1 MDEVTTKVQGLK
13 EDLQAQLAAMER
25 GQRAL
30 EAQAAKLNE
39 VGESPEALF
48 DYMQSAGIDPAKI
61 AELGGEPEK
70 VLAMLASSIGGVDM
84 AQVAQIDDTLQK
96 LDDLHLQVD
105 HLARDRPAMAAVAA
119 QVRQATAA
127 QSRVTDMLAGK
138 TPPLTKGQKKR
149 LRLKRRKERERES
162 AAAGGGETDAA
173 FVSRAFVP
181 RPAFQGAVEHYVF
194 KTGPSGL
201 GYYREAGPQG
211 RSEPA
216 GSPAAPEPE
225 PEQSPDEQRRPGPAP
240 EWSCAADGPGLLVT
254 LRTPRLGTMEGVELV
269 ASEAELRFRCAG
281 GAYGPLAIPLP
292 RRVAPD
298 GIRAKFRKKRGA
310 IEVRMAVAE

>member
-1 MDEVTTKVQGLK
+1 MPRARGPRRGKGQGDGGAKGAEEVAAKVQGLK

-25 GQRAL
+25 GHAAL
-30 EAQAAKLNE
+30 ETQAAKLEE

-48 DYMQSAGIDPAKI
+48 NYMQNAGIDPAKI

-70 VLAMLASSIGGVDM
+70 LLAMLASSIGGVDV

-105 HLARDRPAMAAVAA
+105 HLARDRPAVAAAVAKA
-119 QVRQATAA
+119 RQATE
-127 QSRVTDMLAGK
+127 TLAGR

-149 LRLKRRKERERES
+149 LRLKRRKEREKDS
-162 AAAGGGETDAA
+162 AAAAGGGGTDAA
-173 FVSRAFVP
+173 AFASRASFVP

-194 KTGPSGL
+194 
-201 GYYREAGPQG
+201 
-211 RSEPA
+211 SEPA

>member
-1 MDEVTTKVQGLK
+1 MPRARGPRRGKGQGDGGAKGAEEVAAKVQGLK

-25 GQRAL
+25 GHAAL
-30 EAQAAKLNE
+30 ETQAAKLEE

-48 DYMQSAGIDPAKI
+48 NYMQNAGIDPAKI

-70 VLAMLASSIGGVDM
+70 LLAMLASSIGGVDV

-105 HLARDRPAMAAVAA
+105 HLARDRPAVAAAVAKA
-119 QVRQATAA
+119 RQATE
-127 QSRVTDMLAGK
+127 TLAGR

-149 LRLKRRKERERES
+149 LRLKRRKEREKDS
-162 AAAGGGETDAA
+162 AAAAGGGGTDAA
-173 FVSRAFVP
+173 AFASRASFVP

-194 KTGPSGL
+194 
-201 GYYREAGPQG
+201 
-211 RSEPA
+211 SEPA

-281 GAYGPLAIPLP
+281 GAHGPLAIPLP
-292 RRVAPD
+292 CRVAPD

>member
-1 MDEVTTKVQGLK
+1 VAAKVQGLK

-25 GQRAL
+25 GHAAL
-30 EAQAAKLNE
+30 EAQAAKLEE

-48 DYMQSAGIDPAKI
+48 NYMQNAGIDPAKI

-70 VLAMLASSIGGVDM
+70 LLAMLASSIGGVDV

-105 HLARDRPAMAAVAA
+105 HLARDRPAVAAAVAKA
-119 QVRQATAA
+119 RQATD
-127 QSRVTDMLAGK
+127 TLAGR

-149 LRLKRRKERERES
+149 LRLKRRKERERDS
-162 AAAGGGETDAA
+162 AAAAGGGGTDAA
-173 FVSRAFVP
+173 AFASRASFVP
-181 RPAFQGAVEHYVF
+181 RPAFQGDVEHYVF

-216 GSPAAPEPE
+216 GSPAAQEPE

-281 GAYGPLAIPLP
+281 GAYGPLEIPLP

>member
-1 MDEVTTKVQGLK
+1 MPRARGPRRGKGQGDGGAKGAEEVAAKVQGLK

-25 GQRAL
+25 GHAAL
-30 EAQAAKLNE
+30 ETQAAKLEE

-48 DYMQSAGIDPAKI
+48 NYMQNAGIDPAKI

-70 VLAMLASSIGGVDM
+70 LLAMLASSIGGVDV

-105 HLARDRPAMAAVAA
+105 HLARDRPAVAAAVAKA
-119 QVRQATAA
+119 RQATE
-127 QSRVTDMLAGK
+127 TLAGR

-149 LRLKRRKERERES
+149 LRLKRRKEREKDS
-162 AAAGGGETDAA
+162 AAAAGGGGTDAA
-173 FVSRAFVP
+173 AFASRASFVP

-194 KTGPSGL
+194 
-201 GYYREAGPQG
+201 
-211 RSEPA
+211 SEPA

-254 LRTPRLGTMEGVELV
+254 LCTPRLGTMEGVELV

-281 GAYGPLAIPLP
+281 GAHGPLAIPLP
-292 RRVAPD
+292 CRVAPD